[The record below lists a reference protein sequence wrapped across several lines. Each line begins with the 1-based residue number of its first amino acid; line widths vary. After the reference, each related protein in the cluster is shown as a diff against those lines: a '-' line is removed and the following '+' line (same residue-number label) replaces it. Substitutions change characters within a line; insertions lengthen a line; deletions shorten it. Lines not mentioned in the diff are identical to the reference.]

1 MLQFFTYGRARAL
14 GKVLVLLFAF
24 AGAARAEQ
32 VNILALGDSLTQG
45 YGLIEQ
51 EGFVPQLRSWLADK
65 GHNVRVVNGGVS
77 GDTTA
82 GGLARVEWSLTPE
95 IDAMIVALGGNDVL
109 RGIAPEVA
117 RANIEGIL
125 KVAQAKEIEVLL
137 VGMQAPGNYGPDYK
151 ETFDALYP
159 ELADQYAA
167 LFAPSFFEGL
177 APEGQSLAEVAEDM
191 QHDGIHPNGAGVLKI
206 VSALGPYVEA
216 LIERSGGALKAKV
229 FDSSQLYNARDVGK
243 AVARGDVGMATVPSP
258 YLSRVEA
265 NINVL
270 DLPVLKGMTADQRSA
285 MLDGEVGTMLG
296 EKLSA
301 KMGVVV
307 PGNWPVLG
315 CGYYWSTTKP
325 LRNFEEFVGMQ
336 IRIPGGAGPAAVVEG
351 MGGVPVVMPG
361 SDMPLALQQGTVDGT
376 MASIE
381 SVVQQKL
388 TDVGVRYGFWDQ
400 GIVGF
405 LIPVVSQKYW
415 DSLTADEQAL
425 FTTVWNAVVAE
436 QREANKA
443 VDAEM
448 RSTLESW
455 GVTISDADAAAAK
468 KMREAMMPQQEKV
481 IAKYKLDET
490 LVDLATQA
498 AAQ

>member
-1 MLQFFTYGRARAL
+1 MLSTIRT
-14 GKVLVLLFAF
+14 LVTAG
-24 AGAARAEQ
+24 AGAAM
-32 VNILALGDSLTQG
+32 LA
-45 YGLIEQ
+45 
-51 EGFVPQLRSWLADK
+51 
-65 GHNVRVVNGGVS
+65 GVS
-77 GDTTA
+77 TMAHAADELIISSATPPQHIQT
-82 GGLARVEWSLTPE
+82 LT
-95 IDAMIVALGGNDVL
+95 M
-109 RGIAPEVA
+109 
-117 RANIEGIL
+117 
-125 KVAQAKEIEVLL
+125 
-137 VGMQAPGNYGPDYK
+137 
-151 ETFDALYP
+151 TS
-159 ELADQYAA
+159 
-167 LFAPSFFEGL
+167 FA
-177 APEGQSLAEVAEDM
+177 
-191 QHDGIHPNGAGVLKI
+191 
-206 VSALGPYVEA
+206 EA
-216 LIERSGGALKAKV
+216 LMERSGGALKAKV

-270 DLPVLKGMTADQRSA
+270 DLPVLKGMSADQRSA
-285 MLDGEVGTMLG
+285 MLDGDLG
-296 EKLSA
+296 QILNEKLSA

-315 CGYYWSTTKP
+315 RVYYWSTSKP
-325 LRNFEEFVGMQ
+325 LTNFDEFVGLQ

-388 TDVGVRYGFWDQ
+388 TDVGIRYGFWDQ

-405 LIPVVSQKYW
+405 LIPVVSQNYW
-415 DSLTADEQAL
+415 NSLTADEQAL
-425 FTTVWNAVVAE
+425 FTQVWNDIVAD

-443 VDAEM
+443 VDADM
-448 RSTLESW
+448 RATLKDW
-455 GVTISDADAAAAK
+455 GVTISDADSEAARA
-468 KMREAMMPQQEKV
+468 MREQMMPQQEAV
-481 IAKYKLDET
+481 IAKYKLDAN

>member
-1 MLQFFTYGRARAL
+1 MQTTLR
-14 GKVLVLLFAF
+14 KLVTA
-24 AGAARAEQ
+24 
-32 VNILALGDSLTQG
+32 
-45 YGLIEQ
+45 
-51 EGFVPQLRSWLADK
+51 
-65 GHNVRVVNGGVS
+65 VS
-77 GDTTA
+77 T
-82 GGLARVEWSLTPE
+82 
-95 IDAMIVALGGNDVL
+95 
-109 RGIAPEVA
+109 
-117 RANIEGIL
+117 
-125 KVAQAKEIEVLL
+125 
-137 VGMQAPGNYGPDYK
+137 
-151 ETFDALYP
+151 
-159 ELADQYAA
+159 AA
-167 LFAPSFFEGL
+167 LLAGYSTAALAADELVISSATPPQHIQTLTMVSFA
-177 APEGQSLAEVAEDM
+177 
-191 QHDGIHPNGAGVLKI
+191 
-206 VSALGPYVEA
+206 EA
-216 LIERSGGALKAKV
+216 LMERSGGALKAKV

-270 DLPVLKGMTADQRSA
+270 DLPVLKGMTADERSV
-285 MLDGEVGTMLG
+285 MLDGEVGDILN
-296 EKLSA
+296 EKLGA

-315 CGYYWSTTKP
+315 RVYYWSTSKP
-325 LRNFEEFVGMQ
+325 LTNFDEFVGLQ

-351 MGGVPVVMPG
+351 MGGIPVVMPG

-388 TDVGVRYGFWDQ
+388 TDVGIRYGFWDQ

-405 LIPVVSQKYW
+405 LIPIVSQTYW

-425 FTTVWNAVVAE
+425 FTEVWNEIVAE
-436 QREANKA
+436 QRTANKA

-448 RSTLESW
+448 RATLADW
-455 GVTISDADAAAAK
+455 GVTISDADIDAARA
-468 KMREAMMPQQEKV
+468 MREKMMPQQEAV
-481 IAKYKLDET
+481 ISKYELDAS

>member
-1 MLQFFTYGRARAL
+1 MQTTLRKLVTAVSTA
-14 GKVLVLLFAF
+14 VLL
-24 AGAARAEQ
+24 AGY
-32 VNILALGDSLTQG
+32 ST
-45 YGLIEQ
+45 
-51 EGFVPQLRSWLADK
+51 
-65 GHNVRVVNGGVS
+65 
-77 GDTTA
+77 
-82 GGLARVEWSLTPE
+82 
-95 IDAMIVALGGNDVL
+95 
-109 RGIAPEVA
+109 
-117 RANIEGIL
+117 
-125 KVAQAKEIEVLL
+125 
-137 VGMQAPGNYGPDYK
+137 
-151 ETFDALYP
+151 
-159 ELADQYAA
+159 AA
-167 LFAPSFFEGL
+167 LAADDLVISSATPPQHIQTLTMVSFA
-177 APEGQSLAEVAEDM
+177 
-191 QHDGIHPNGAGVLKI
+191 
-206 VSALGPYVEA
+206 EA
-216 LIERSGGALKAKV
+216 LMERSGGALKAKV

-270 DLPVLKGMTADQRSA
+270 DLPVLKGMTADERSV
-285 MLDGEVGTMLG
+285 MLDGEVGDILN
-296 EKLSA
+296 EKLGA

-315 CGYYWSTTKP
+315 RVYYWSTSKP
-325 LRNFEEFVGMQ
+325 LTNFDEFVGLQ

-351 MGGVPVVMPG
+351 MGGIPVVMPG

-405 LIPVVSQKYW
+405 LIPIVSQTYW

-425 FTTVWNAVVAE
+425 FTEVWNEIVAE
-436 QREANKA
+436 QRTANKA

-448 RSTLESW
+448 RATLADW
-455 GVTISDADAAAAK
+455 GVTISDADIDAARA
-468 KMREAMMPQQEKV
+468 MREKMMPQQEAV
-481 IAKYKLDET
+481 ISKYELDAS

>member
-1 MLQFFTYGRARAL
+1 MFTSIRR
-14 GKVLVLLFAF
+14 LVA
-24 AGAARAEQ
+24 AG
-32 VNILALGDSLTQG
+32 S
-45 YGLIEQ
+45 
-51 EGFVPQLRSWLADK
+51 
-65 GHNVRVVNGGVS
+65 
-77 GDTTA
+77 
-82 GGLARVEWSLTPE
+82 
-95 IDAMIVALGGNDVL
+95 M
-109 RGIAPEVA
+109 
-117 RANIEGIL
+117 
-125 KVAQAKEIEVLL
+125 
-137 VGMQAPGNYGPDYK
+137 
-151 ETFDALYP
+151 
-159 ELADQYAA
+159 AA
-167 LFAPSFFEGL
+167 LFAGASTMAQAADELVISSATPPQHIQTLTMTSF
-177 APEGQSLAEVAEDM
+177 
-191 QHDGIHPNGAGVLKI
+191 AGR
-206 VSALGPYVEA
+206 
-216 LIERSGGALKAKV
+216 LIERSGGALQAKV

-270 DLPVLKGMTADQRSA
+270 DLPVLKGMSADARSA
-285 MLDGEVGTMLG
+285 MLDGEVGAILN

-315 CGYYWSTTKP
+315 RVYYWSTAKP
-325 LRNFEEFVGMQ
+325 LTNFEEFVGLQ

-351 MGGVPVVMPG
+351 MGGIPVVMPG

-388 TDVGVRYGFWDQ
+388 TDVGVQYGFWDQ

-425 FTTVWNAVVAE
+425 FTEVWNEVVSE
-436 QREANKA
+436 QREANKV
-443 VDAEM
+443 VDTEM
-448 RSTLESW
+448 RATLADW
-455 GVTISDADAAAAK
+455 GVTISDADIDAARTI
-468 KMREAMMPQQEKV
+468 REQMMPQQEAV
-481 IAKYKLDET
+481 IAKYKLDAT
-490 LVDLATQA
+490 LVKLATEA